1 MKNEHVFQKYGKT
14 KTGPPEIPNEKMA
27 CSHTGG
33 EAGQGDGEAG
43 SEAFQYAD
51 DIWNAEPPDVPERS
65 RFFYMEPIGRVTGE
79 VESATSYLARLAAAH
94 TVSTWSLLK
103 CEIGPRLFG
112 AEAILRYRLGEL
124 VTTMGAAFN
133 GENGTSRTIISILE
147 QLTGRKDLSQTSMAF
162 CRGFISPRFL
172 VRVKQSWCC
181 ECLSEWKVAGREIYS
196 PLLWHLMAVNVCPRH
211 GIPLRMT
218 CHECG
223 KSFPPLTAH
232 SRVGF
237 CPRCGSWLGS
247 SRSSFE
253 AITPHQTTDLEIA
266 RLACDFMR
274 DGPGA
279 LTACTE
285 SVFPQNVDLLLHR
298 FFGGNVAALARFLKM
313 NRYTIIAWKDRTQ
326 RPTLL
331 SLADVSLKVSVSP
344 AALLSVR
351 LQGDEFVLRTDTA
364 GKVSGRRF
372 TPPRELN
379 LKRMQQALENAVKG
393 NVSPQPSLSQVASRF
408 GCDQT
413 TLDRRFPDL
422 AKQVKELYRQS
433 CVARKEARSKQ
444 LESIVRK
451 TTIDIHNAG
460 NYPSQYKVRQA
471 LPSSIDMRD
480 PPANK
485 AWKQTLVE
493 LGLCMDEEH
502 PTTGA

>member
-1 MKNEHVFQKYGKT
+1 M
-14 KTGPPEIPNEKMA
+14 
-27 CSHTGG
+27 
-33 EAGQGDGEAG
+33 
-43 SEAFQYAD
+43 
-51 DIWNAEPPDVPERS
+51 
-65 RFFYMEPIGRVTGE
+65 
-79 VESATSYLARLAAAH
+79 
-94 TVSTWSLLK
+94 
-103 CEIGPRLFG
+103 
-112 AEAILRYRLGEL
+112 
-124 VTTMGAAFN
+124 TTMGAAFN
-133 GENGTSRTIISILE
+133 GENGTSRKTISILE
-147 QLTGRKDLSQTSMAF
+147 RLTGRKDLSQTSMGF

-181 ECLSEWKVAGREIYS
+181 ECLSEWKATGREIYS
-196 PLLWHLMAVNVCPRH
+196 PLLWHLMAVNMCPVH
-211 GIPLRMT
+211 GIPLRMA

-247 SRSSFE
+247 SQPSAE
-253 AITPHQTTDLEIA
+253 ATTSHQTIDLEIA
-266 RLACDFMR
+266 RLACDFLR

-279 LTACTE
+279 VATCGE
-285 SVFPQNVDLLLHR
+285 SVFPQSIDLLLHR
-298 FFGGNVAALARFLKM
+298 FFDGNVAALARFLQM
-313 NRYTIIAWKDRTQ
+313 NRYTIIAWKARTQ

-331 SLADVSLKVSVSP
+331 SLVDLSLKVSVSP

-351 LQGDEFVLRTDTA
+351 LQGDEFVLRTDTSE
-364 GKVSGRRF
+364 KVNKRRF
-372 TPPRELN
+372 IPPRELN
-379 LKRMQQALENAVKG
+379 LKRMQQALGNVVKG
-393 NVSPQPSLSQVASRF
+393 DISPRPSLSQVASQL

-433 CVARKEARSKQ
+433 CADRKEARAKQ

-451 TTIDIHNAG
+451 TTIAIHNAG
-460 NYPSQYKVRQA
+460 NYPSQCKVRLA

-493 LGLCMDEEH
+493 LGLSMDHEH
-502 PTTGA
+502 PTTES